1 VGPKARLVRS
11 PSRSRRAG
19 PSDMD
24 GAGQFGSSAPRAAAR
39 NIEEVVRLEED
50 ASRRR
55 SLADRISDVI
65 AGFAG
70 TVTFVLLHLGWF
82 AVWATINAGLI
93 PGVPAF
99 DPYPF
104 SLLCM
109 IVSMEG
115 VLLSTFV
122 LIKQNRMSARAD
134 ERNHLGLQ
142 VSLLSEQ
149 EVTKVIQM
157 LEGISAHLGI
167 EREVVDSETKELGQ
181 NTAVGD
187 LARQLR
193 DKLPPCD

>member
-1 VGPKARLVRS
+1 
-11 PSRSRRAG
+11 
-19 PSDMD
+19 
-24 GAGQFGSSAPRAAAR
+24 
-39 NIEEVVRLEED
+39 
-50 ASRRR
+50 
-55 SLADRISDVI
+55 
-65 AGFAG
+65 
-70 TVTFVLLHLGWF
+70 
-82 AVWATINAGLI
+82 
-93 PGVPAF
+93 
-99 DPYPF
+99 
-104 SLLCM
+104 
-109 IVSMEG
+109 
-115 VLLSTFV
+115 LLSTFV

>member
-1 VGPKARLVRS
+1 
-11 PSRSRRAG
+11 
-19 PSDMD
+19 MD

-99 DPYPF
+99 DPHPF

-122 LIKQNRMSARAD
+122 LIKQNRMGVRAD
-134 ERNHLGLQ
+134 RRNRLDLQ
-142 VSLLSEQ
+142 INLLTEQ

-157 LEGISAHLGI
+157 LERISMHLGI
-167 EREVVDSETKELGQ
+167 ENQVLDPDAREMGKV
-181 NTAVGD
+181 TAVD
-187 LARQLR
+187 TLAHELDQKMPE
-193 DKLPPCD
+193 DA